1 MNRFV
6 LARVLDAAT
15 ACIAAP
21 STDLP
26 MSFGRRMLTGRRI
39 FRVGP
44 VSLSLLSVSF
54 GRLSGSAF
62 RATSGATLCFFD
74 FGLGGALDDFDATV
88 LRVPAVSLSRLESG
102 DRILSDRSWSAA
114 VERPAARRNE
124 RSVSLS

>member
-44 VSLSLLSVSF
+44 VSLPLLSASF
-54 GRLSGSAF
+54 WRLSGSAF

-74 FGLGGALDDFDATV
+74 FGLGALDDFDATV
-88 LRVPAVSLSRLESG
+88 LRVPAGSLSRLESG
-102 DRILSDRSWSAA
+102 DKILSDRNWSAA
-114 VERPAARRNE
+114 VERLAARRNE
-124 RSVSLS
+124 RSASLS